1 MNLPILATKFYIP
14 PPRNKVVLRPRLIER
29 LNEGLHSK
37 LTLVSAS
44 AGFGKTTLVS
54 EWLAVCGRPATWL
67 SLDEGDNDLI
77 RFLTHLFAALK
88 TIEVNIGEGVF
99 HALQSPQ
106 RPSIETILTFV
117 LNEINT
123 VTDDF
128 ILVLDDYH
136 VIDDKTIDHALT
148 FLIEH
153 LPLQMHMVIITRE
166 DPNLSLARLRV
177 RGQLTELRVADL
189 RFTSIE
195 AAAFLNQVMGLSL
208 SSEDI
213 IMLET
218 HTEGWIAGLQLAALS
233 MHGHKDAAG
242 FIQSFTGSHH
252 FVLDYLVEEVLQQ
265 QSESIQTFLLH
276 TSILDHLCGPL
287 CDAVLLD
294 SSASGQEI
302 LKYLERANLFIV
314 PLDNERR
321 WYRYHHLFADLLR
334 QRVNQSNASSTGDE
348 GRGMVAELHKRAS
361 VWFENNGL
369 EIEAFHHAVAAND
382 VEHAARL
389 LEGEGIP
396 LHLRGGVV
404 PVLNFLKSLRPEVLD
419 ARPSLW
425 VMYSSAL
432 VIAGQ
437 ITGIE
442 QILQSAEAALQGA
455 KLDDKTKDLIG
466 LIASGRATL
475 ALLVITGSPA
485 TGEEQILQATEAALR
500 GTKTDD
506 KTNDLVGLI
515 APLRATLAISQHQVE
530 TIIAQSLRALEY
542 LHPDNL
548 PVRTAATW
556 MLGHA
561 YQLKGDR
568 TAARKT
574 YTEAISISQKLEHN
588 IITIAASI
596 GLGNVQEGD
605 NQLYQAAQTYRRVL
619 HLAGDPPQPVASEA
633 HLGLARIFYEWN
645 DLNSAEQHAQESVR
659 LAKQIENSDR
669 FVSCEVF
676 LARLKLAQGEL
687 ASAVAIIA
695 KAGHFVRQHNYVYRM
710 PEIAAVQ
717 VLILLQQDNL
727 VTAAHLAQTHELPIS
742 LAQVELARGD
752 TVAALAAL
760 KLLQVQVEA
769 KDWKDEQLKVMVL
782 QAVVLYMH
790 GDKDNAVQLLG
801 ESLTQADPGGFI
813 RLFVDESIP
822 QMAGLLKEAAA
833 RGMKPDYIGKLLAV
847 FEAGEQKSEC
857 TTSLTPDPSSK
868 NLIESLSEREL
879 EVLQLI
885 AQGLSNRE
893 ISERLFLALSSVK
906 GHNQNIFAKLEVQR
920 RTEAVARARELG
932 LL

>member
-1 MNLPILATKFYIP
+1 MNLPMLATKLYIP
-14 PPRNKVVLRPRLIER
+14 PPRHKVVLRPRLIER

-54 EWLAVCGRPATWL
+54 EWLAVCGRPAAWL
-67 SLDEGDNDLI
+67 SLDEGDNEPT

-99 HALQSPQ
+99 ALLQSPQ
-106 RPSIETILTFV
+106 PPSIESILTVV

-123 VTDDF
+123 VTNDF

-136 VIDDKTIDHALT
+136 DIDAITIDHALT
-148 FLIEH
+148 FLLEH
-153 LPLQMHMVIITRE
+153 LPPQMHLVIITRE

-189 RFTSIE
+189 RFTSFE

-213 IMLET
+213 AILET

-233 MHGHKDAAG
+233 MQGTKDATS

-265 QSESIQTFLLH
+265 QSESVQAFLLH
-276 TSILDHLCGPL
+276 TSILDRLCGPL

-294 SSASGQEI
+294 SSVSGQET
-302 LKYLERANLFIV
+302 LTYLERANLFIV
-314 PLDNERR
+314 PLDNDRR
-321 WYRYHHLFADLLR
+321 WYRYHHLFGDLLR
-334 QRVNQSNASSTGDE
+334 QRVNQSIASSNGNE
-348 GRGMVAELHKRAS
+348 RKAVVAELHKRAS
-361 VWFENNGL
+361 VWYEDNGL

-382 VEHAARL
+382 VERASRL
-389 LEGEGIP
+389 VEGEGMP
-396 LHLRGGVV
+396 LHIRGGVT
-404 PVLNFLKSLRPEVLD
+404 PVLKWLKSLPPAVLD

-425 VMYSSAL
+425 VMYASAL

-437 ITGIE
+437 PTGIE
-442 QILQSAEAALQGA
+442 QKLQAAEAALHGA
-455 KLDDKTKDLIG
+455 KLDDKTRDLIG
-466 LIASGRATL
+466 LIASTRATL
-475 ALLVITGSPA
+475 ALLVITGQSTA
-485 TGEEQILQATEAALR
+485 GVEQILQAAEAALQV
-500 GTKTDD
+500 TEPDD

-515 APLRATLAISQHQVE
+515 TPMQATLAISQHQVE
-530 TIIAQSLRALEY
+530 IIIAQSLRSLEY

-561 YQLKGDR
+561 CQLKGDR
-568 TAARKT
+568 VAAIQA
-574 YTEAISISQKLEHN
+574 YTDAISISQKLEYN
-588 IITIAASI
+588 IITIAATI
-596 GLGNVQEGD
+596 GLGNVQEGE
-605 NQLYQAAQTYRRVL
+605 NQLYLAALTYRRVL
-619 HLAGDPPQPVASEA
+619 QLAGDPPQPVTSEA

-645 DLNSAEQHAQESVR
+645 DMNSAEQHAQESLR
-659 LAKQIENSDR
+659 LAKQIENTDR

-676 LARLKLAQGEL
+676 LARLKFAQGDL
-687 ASAVAIIA
+687 AGSVAIIV
-695 KAGHFVRQHNYVYRM
+695 KAGDFVRQHNFVYRM
-710 PEIAAVQ
+710 PEIAAAQ
-717 VLILLQQDNL
+717 VITLLHQGNRAA
-727 VTAAHLAQTHELPIS
+727 AAHLAQTHELPIS
-742 LAQVELARGD
+742 QARVDLARGD
-752 TVAALAAL
+752 TSAALAAL
-760 KLLQVQVEA
+760 ELLQVQVEA

-782 QAVVLYMH
+782 KAVALYMH
-790 GDKDNAVQLLG
+790 GVKDEALQLLAAA
-801 ESLTQADPGGFI
+801 LTQAEKGGFI
-813 RLFVDESIP
+813 RIFVDEGTL
-822 QMAGLLKEAAA
+822 MAELLTEAA
-833 RGMKPDYIGKLLAV
+833 RHGIMPDYIGKLLAV
-847 FEAGEQKSEC
+847 FEAEKRKSEDK
-857 TTSLTPDPSSK
+857 SDQSRPAPFAQP
-868 NLIESLSEREL
+868 LIEPLSEREL
-879 EVLQLI
+879 NILQLI

-906 GHNQNIFAKLEVQR
+906 GHNQNIFGKLEVQR